1 MNNLIQYAGDD
12 IRSDRRKLNFYI
24 VTIKN
29 ILFKGLHKEK
39 WHIDIVNQLNI
50 KIIFQNKTK
59 SIIKAS
65 N

>member
-29 ILFKGLHKEK
+29 ILFKGLLQRK
-39 WHIDIVNQLNI
+39 L
-50 KIIFQNKTK
+50 T
-59 SIIKAS
+59 
-65 N
+65 